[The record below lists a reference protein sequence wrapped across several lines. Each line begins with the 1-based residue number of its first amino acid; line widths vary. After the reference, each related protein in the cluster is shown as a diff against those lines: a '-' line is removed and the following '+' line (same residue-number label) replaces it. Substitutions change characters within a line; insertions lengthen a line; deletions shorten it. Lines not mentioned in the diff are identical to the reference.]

1 MSKEIKQLEMNAL
14 EHTFKD
20 VRDLVMMSVQGQS
33 SQNDNRLRLD
43 LRKKKIRMQVVKN
56 TLARRVF
63 GQLGL
68 QMAKCWEGPTT
79 VAWGAGSLSELSR
92 ELETAFKNND
102 KVKFKCAVADGNEV
116 TFAQALKMP
125 TRAEAIGRVV
135 MLALS
140 PAGRIAGQLRGPA
153 GRVAGQVKS
162 ISEKQPEGEAAAAS

>member
-1 MSKEIKQLEMNAL
+1 MSKEIKQMEMNAL
-14 EHTFKD
+14 EHTFKG
-20 VRDLVMMSVQGQS
+20 VRDLVMMSVQGVN
-33 SQNDNRLRLD
+33 SQHDNQARLG
-43 LRKKKIRMQVVKN
+43 LRKKSIRLQVVKN

-68 QMAKCWEGPTT
+68 QMSKCWEGPTT

-102 KVKFKCAVADGNEV
+102 KVKFKCAVADGQEV
-116 TFAQALKMP
+116 SFDQALKMP
-125 TRAEAIGRVV
+125 TRAEAIGRVI

-153 GRVAGQVKS
+153 GKVAGQVKS
-162 ISEKQPEGEAAAAS
+162 LSEKKEGEAAPAS

>member
-14 EHTFKD
+14 EQTFKD
-20 VRDLVMMSVQGQS
+20 VRDLVMMSVQGLGS
-33 SQNDNRLRLD
+33 TTDNQLRLG

-68 QMAKCWEGPTT
+68 QMANCWEGPTT
-79 VAWGAGSLSELSR
+79 VAWGAGSISELSR

-102 KVKFKCAVADGNEV
+102 KVKFKCAVADGMEV
-116 TFAQALKMP
+116 SFAQALKMP

-140 PAGRIAGQLRGPA
+140 PAGRIASQLRGPA

-162 ISEKQPEGEAAAAS
+162 ISEKKPEGEPAPA

>member
-14 EHTFKD
+14 EHTFKE
-20 VRDLVMMSVQGQS
+20 VRELVMMSVQGQS
-33 SQNDNRLRLD
+33 SQNDNHLRLG
-43 LRKKKIRMQVVKN
+43 LRKKNIRLQVVKN

-68 QMAKCWEGPTT
+68 QMTKCWEGPTT

-102 KVKFKCAVADGNEV
+102 KVKFKCAVADGQEV
-116 TFAQALKMP
+116 SFDQALKMP
-125 TRAEAIGRVV
+125 TRAEAIGRVI

-162 ISEKQPEGEAAAAS
+162 LSEKKEGETALAAG